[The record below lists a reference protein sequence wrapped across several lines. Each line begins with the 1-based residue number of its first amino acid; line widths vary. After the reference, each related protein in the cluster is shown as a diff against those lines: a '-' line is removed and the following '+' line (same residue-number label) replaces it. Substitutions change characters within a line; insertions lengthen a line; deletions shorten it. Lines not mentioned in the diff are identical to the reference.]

1 VSGDLMTNKRYMFRL
16 DVPQAVEVFLVIGE
30 IWYHLKRKL
39 GFSWEGN
46 VNTGKSSGTA
56 KIYARFS
63 AERDASIFAH
73 LLDFELV
80 NDAETEI

>member
-1 VSGDLMTNKRYMFRL
+1 
-16 DVPQAVEVFLVIGE
+16 
-30 IWYHLKRKL
+30 LKRKL